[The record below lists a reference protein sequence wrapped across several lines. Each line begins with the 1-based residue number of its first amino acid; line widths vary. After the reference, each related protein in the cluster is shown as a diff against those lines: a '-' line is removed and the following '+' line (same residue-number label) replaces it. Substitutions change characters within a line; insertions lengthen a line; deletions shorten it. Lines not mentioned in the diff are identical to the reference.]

1 MLALGEQRI
10 GPQEAA
16 RRLNVEYVA
25 SGSVTRR
32 WGRLVVAVELIEA
45 TSGRILWS
53 EDFDRREQDVFTVIE
68 DVGNQIVA
76 AIANEIEAVER
87 NARDSVLLS
96 RSMRDRP
103 TTAACGTCIGLH
115 GPKTTR
121 PEAFS
126 RRRRG

>member
-76 AIANEIEAVER
+76 AIANEIEAVG
-87 NARDSVLLS
+87 VGKLLYDLFLLRRKS
-96 RSMRDRP
+96 
-103 TTAACGTCIGLH
+103 
-115 GPKTTR
+115 KT
-121 PEAFS
+121 S
-126 RRRRG
+126 SIK